1 MKLQELSAPTP
12 SKQIAQVFESYFG
25 SRIRFDQLTRGQT
38 KAMLG
43 KVRGILGEHRQTSAR
58 HSSEQNPKYLQLV
71 MMEQALATRLK
82 EAALPIAPAGT
93 APAGTAPAGTAP
105 AGTAPA
111 PTTGA
116 APAAGTAPAP
126 TTGAKPPQDPKLA
139 AALKKSAAGQ
149 TLNPD
154 EQKLVAGAAMMQ
166 AESRFRRMAHR
177 LNESEIQQAQV
188 VLAAQ
193 DMVDKMQSMLEDV
206 SELQFKELPA
216 LVDSIKNQVG
226 IDQATQFNAD
236 ATAALTGLLQN
247 IQGSK
252 QQLDA
257 ALGVV
262 TGAAPAGAAAA
273 GAMGADI
280 AAGAGD
286 MADAGA
292 DMAAAD
298 DMGADAA
305 LDAAAASAGAEPPA
319 AALGRAKR

>member
-25 SRIRFDQLTRGQT
+25 NRISFDQLTARQT
-38 KAMLG
+38 KVMLV
-43 KVRGILGEHRQTSAR
+43 KVRGILGEHRSTTAR
-58 HSSEQNPKYLQLV
+58 HTSEQNPKYLQLL
-71 MMEQALATRLK
+71 MMEQALATKLK
-82 EAALPIAPAGT
+82 ENMAATAQQPATGT
-93 APAGTAPAGTAP
+93 A
-105 AGTAPA
+105 
-111 PTTGA
+111 GA
-116 APAAGTAPAP
+116 APATPQAAVAGGKPAVA
-126 TTGAKPPQDPKLA
+126 GAVSKDPKLA

-149 TLNPD
+149 TLNPE

-166 AESRFRRMAHR
+166 AESRMRRVMRR
-177 LNESEIQQAQV
+177 LNESEVQQAQV

-193 DMVDKMQSMLEDV
+193 DMVDKMQGMLEDV

-226 IDQATQFNAD
+226 IDQATQFNQD

-247 IQGSK
+247 IQGAK

-262 TGAAPAGAAAA
+262 TGQAPAGAAAA

-280 AAGAGD
+280 AAGADAMG
-286 MADAGA
+286 AAGA
-292 DMAAAD
+292 DMAAAGA
-298 DMGADAA
+298 MGADM
-305 LDAAAASAGAEPPA
+305 AAAPDMAAAGAEPGAEPPG

>member
-1 MKLQELSAPTP
+1 
-12 SKQIAQVFESYFG
+12 
-25 SRIRFDQLTRGQT
+25 
-38 KAMLG
+38 MLG
-43 KVRGILGEHRQTSAR
+43 KVRGILGEHRKTSAR
-58 HSSEQNPKYLQLV
+58 HSSEQDPRYLQLV

-82 EAALPIAPAGT
+82 ENTIP
-93 APAGTAPAGTAP
+93 
-105 AGTAPA
+105 PA
-111 PTTGA
+111 PGA
-116 APAAGTAPAP
+116 APATPQAAVAGGKPAVA
-126 TTGAKPPQDPKLA
+126 GAVAKDPKLA
-139 AALKKSAAGQ
+139 AALKKSSAGQ
-149 TLNPD
+149 TLNPE

-166 AESRFRRMAHR
+166 AESRFRRMARR

-193 DMVDKMQSMLEDV
+193 DMVDKMQAMLEDV

-226 IDQATQFNAD
+226 VDQAAQFNAD

-247 IQGSK
+247 IQGAK

-262 TGAAPAGAAAA
+262 TGQAPAGAAAA

-286 MADAGA
+286 MAAAGA
-292 DMAAAD
+292 DMTAAGATGAEAGA

-305 LDAAAASAGAEPPA
+305 LDAAAADAGTVAPA

>member
-82 EAALPIAPAGT
+82 EAALPI
-93 APAGTAPAGTAP
+93 APAGTAP

-226 IDQATQFNAD
+226 IDQATQFNQD

-247 IQGSK
+247 IQGAK

-262 TGAAPAGAAAA
+262 TGQAPSGAAAA

-280 AAGAGD
+280 AAGADD
-286 MADAGA
+286 MAAAGA
-292 DMAAAD
+292 DMAAAGD
-298 DMGADAA
+298 MGADMGADAA
-305 LDAAAASAGAEPPA
+305 LDAAAADAGAEPPA

>member
-1 MKLQELSAPTP
+1 MKLQELAAPKP
-12 SKQIAQVFESYFG
+12 SKQIAKVFESYFG
-25 SRIRFDQLTRGQT
+25 SRIRFDQLSRNQTRV
-38 KAMLG
+38 MLS
-43 KVRGILGEHRQTSAR
+43 KVQGVLKEHRGTTAR
-58 HSSEQNPKYLQLV
+58 HRSETNPKYLQLV
-71 MMEQALATRLK
+71 MMEQALTARLK
-82 EAALPIAPAGT
+82 ETTMPPVAGTGAPAQPGT
-93 APAGTAPAGTAP
+93 VAPGGQPAV
-105 AGTAPA
+105 
-111 PTTGA
+111 TGA
-116 APAAGTAPAP
+116 V
-126 TTGAKPPQDPKLA
+126 AKDPKLA

-149 TLNPD
+149 TLNPE

-166 AESRFRRMAHR
+166 AESRLRRAMRR
-177 LNESEIQQAQV
+177 LNESEVQQAQV

-193 DMVDKMQSMLEDV
+193 DMVDKMQGMLEDV

-226 IDQATQFNAD
+226 VDQAAQFNAD

-247 IQGSK
+247 IQGAK

-262 TGAAPAGAAAA
+262 TGQAPSGAAAA

-286 MADAGA
+286 MAAAGA
-292 DMAAAD
+292 DMTAAGAMGAEMGA
-298 DMGADAA
+298 DMGAGAE
-305 LDAAAASAGAEPPA
+305 LDAAAAEAGAEPPA

>member
-12 SKQIAQVFESYFG
+12 SKQIAKVFESYFG

-38 KAMLG
+38 QSMLG
-43 KVRGILGEHRQTSAR
+43 KVRGILGEHRKTAQR
-58 HSSEQNPKYLQLV
+58 HNSEQDPRYLQLV
-71 MMEQALATRLK
+71 MMEQALSSRLQ
-82 EAALPIAPAGT
+82 ENVIP
-93 APAGTAPAGTAP
+93 
-105 AGTAPA
+105 
-111 PTTGA
+111 
-116 APAAGTAPAP
+116 PAAGTAPAP
-126 TTGAKPPQDPKLA
+126 AAGAAPKDPKLA
-139 AALKKSAAGQ
+139 AALKKSAGGQ
-149 TLNPD
+149 TLNPE
-154 EQKLVAGAAMMQ
+154 EQKLVASAAMMQ
-166 AESRFRRMAHR
+166 AESRFRRMARR

-226 IDQATQFNAD
+226 IDQAAQFNAD
-236 ATAALTGLLQN
+236 ATTALTGLLQN
-247 IQGSK
+247 IQGAK

-257 ALGVV
+257 ALNVV

-286 MADAGA
+286 MAAAGA
-292 DMAAAD
+292 DMAAAGE
-298 DMGADAA
+298 MGADAE
-305 LDAAAASAGAEPPA
+305 LDAAAADAGAEPPA

>member
-12 SKQIAQVFESYFG
+12 SKQIAKVFESYFG

-38 KAMLG
+38 RNMLS
-43 KVRGILGEHRQTSAR
+43 KVQGVLKEHRGTSAR
-58 HSSEQNPKYLQLV
+58 HNSETNPKYLQLV
-71 MMEQALATRLK
+71 MMEQALSARLK
-82 EAALPIAPAGT
+82 ETTLPPVASTGAPAG
-93 APAGTAPAGTAP
+93 APAQPGAVGAPA
-105 AGTAPA
+105 
-111 PTTGA
+111 GA
-116 APAAGTAPAP
+116 APA
-126 TTGAKPPQDPKLA
+126 TGAKPPQDPKLA

-166 AESRFRRMAHR
+166 AESRLRRTMKR
-177 LNESEIQQAQV
+177 LNESEVQQAQV

-193 DMVDKMQSMLEDV
+193 DMVDKMQGMLEDV

-226 IDQATQFNAD
+226 VDQASQFNAD

-247 IQGSK
+247 IQGAK

-262 TGAAPAGAAAA
+262 TGQNPTGAAAA

-286 MADAGA
+286 MAAAGA
-292 DMAAAD
+292 DMAAAG
-298 DMGADAA
+298 DMGAEAGADAA
-305 LDAAAASAGAEPPA
+305 LDAAAAEAGAEPTA
-319 AALGRAKR
+319 GALGRAKR

>member
-25 SRIRFDQLTRGQT
+25 NRIRFDQLTQSQT

-43 KVRGILGEHRQTSAR
+43 KVRGILGEHRKTSAR

-71 MMEQALATRLK
+71 MMEQALTSRLK
-82 EAALPIAPAGT
+82 ENVMPASSGSAPVPAG
-93 APAGTAPAGTAP
+93 APVTTGTAKPAA
-105 AGTAPA
+105 
-111 PTTGA
+111 GA
-116 APAAGTAPAP
+116 AP
-126 TTGAKPPQDPKLA
+126 KDPKLA

-149 TLNPD
+149 TLNPE

-166 AESRFRRMAHR
+166 AESRFRRMARR

-226 IDQATQFNAD
+226 IDQATQFNSD

-247 IQGSK
+247 IQGAK
-252 QQLDA
+252 QQMDA

-262 TGAAPAGAAAA
+262 TGQAPAGAAAA

-280 AAGAGD
+280 AAGADAMG
-286 MADAGA
+286 AAGA
-292 DMAAAD
+292 DMAAAG
-298 DMGADAA
+298 DMGAEMGADLAA
-305 LDAAAASAGAEPPA
+305 PDMEEPGMEPA
-319 AALGRAKR
+319 AGALGRAKR

>member
-25 SRIRFDQLTRGQT
+25 SRIRFDQLTTGQT

-43 KVRGILGEHRQTSAR
+43 KVRGILGEHRKTSAR
-58 HSSEQNPKYLQLV
+58 HNSEQNPKYLQLV
-71 MMEQALATRLK
+71 MMEQALSKRLK
-82 EAALPIAPAGT
+82 ENVIAPTSAG
-93 APAGTAPAGTAP
+93 AVG
-105 AGTAPA
+105 
-111 PTTGA
+111 GA
-116 APAAGTAPAP
+116 APVAPTGTAKPGAAP
-126 TTGAKPPQDPKLA
+126 KDPKLA

-166 AESRFRRMAHR
+166 AESRFRRMSRR

-193 DMVDKMQSMLEDV
+193 DMVDKMQSMVEDV

-226 IDQATQFNAD
+226 IDQATQFNQD

-247 IQGSK
+247 IQGAK

-262 TGAAPAGAAAA
+262 TGQAPSGAAAA

-280 AAGAGD
+280 AAGADAMG
-286 MADAGA
+286 AAGA
-292 DMAAAD
+292 DMAAAG
-298 DMGADAA
+298 DMGAE
-305 LDAAAASAGAEPPA
+305 AGLNDLGPDLEEPGAGPA
-319 AALGRAKR
+319 PAALGRAKR

>member
-1 MKLQELSAPTP
+1 
-12 SKQIAQVFESYFG
+12 
-25 SRIRFDQLTRGQT
+25 
-38 KAMLG
+38 MLG
-43 KVRGILGEHRQTSAR
+43 KVRGVLGEHRKTSAR
-58 HSSEQNPKYLQLV
+58 HSSEQDPRYLQLV

-82 EAALPIAPAGT
+82 ENTIPPAPGSTT
-93 APAGTAPAGTAP
+93 APA
-105 AGTAPA
+105 
-111 PTTGA
+111 TGA
-116 APAAGTAPAP
+116 APAPASGTTP
-126 TTGAKPPQDPKLA
+126 KDPKLA

-149 TLNPD
+149 SLNPE

-166 AESRFRRMAHR
+166 AESRFRRMARR

-193 DMVDKMQSMLEDV
+193 DMVDKMQAMLEDV

-226 IDQATQFNAD
+226 VDQAAQFNTD

-247 IQGSK
+247 IQGAK

-286 MADAGA
+286 MAAAGA
-292 DMAAAD
+292 DMAAAGAMGAEAGA

-305 LDAAAASAGAEPPA
+305 LDAAAADAGAVPPA